1 MPESLMSFRVENLFR
16 HQLLIKYLKN
26 TSWLFLEKV
35 FRISVGLFVGAWMAR
50 YLEPNAFGLYS
61 FALSFVGLFA
71 IFSSLGM
78 DGVLVK
84 ELVNHETK
92 SKELI
97 NTGLFLRFTASL
109 IVILA
114 IFITSNIFINDRLS
128 IQLVLIASS
137 SVLLQSFNIIDLY
150 LQSRVLGRYTAYINS
165 ISLFS
170 SSVVKIFLIINQASL
185 VAFVYVVIFE
195 AAVLAIGYIYI
206 YLKTSSSQKIA
217 LKFVNIDLGLSIL
230 KKSWPVLISTIFV
243 TIYMKIDQIMIMQF
257 LGSSAVGY
265 YSVALKL
272 SESWYFIPG
281 IVATSFFPAIIN
293 AKNESSVTY
302 NHRLSRL
309 YGLMIY
315 LSVFIAI
322 LVNFLGDV
330 VIDFLYGDQYKY
342 ALEPLI
348 IHIWAGVFVFIGNIT
363 TRWMI
368 NENLQ
373 IYAAIYSG
381 IGAVLNIVLN
391 YVLLPKIGITG
402 AAIAT
407 LVSYGVSTYF
417 CLLLSPKTRVAF
429 FQVSK
434 SILPSP
440 TINSASS

>member
-61 FALSFVGLFA
+61 YALSFVGLFA
-71 IFSSLGM
+71 IVSNLGL
-78 DGVLVK
+78 DSVLVK

-185 VAFVYVVIFE
+185 TAFVYVVVFE
-195 AAVLAIGYIYI
+195 AAVLACGYLYI
-206 YLKTSSSQKIA
+206 FFKTSSSNRIT
-217 LKFVNIDLGLSIL
+217 LRFVNVDLAISIL
-230 KKSWPVLISTIFV
+230 KKSWPVLISTVFV

-257 LGSSAVGY
+257 LGRNAVGHY
-265 YSVALKL
+265 AVALKL
-272 SESWYFIPG
+272 SECWYFIPG
-281 IVATSFFPAIIN
+281 VIATSLFPAIIS
-293 AKNESSVTY
+293 AKNESLDIY

-309 YGLMIY
+309 YSVMIY
-315 LSVFIAI
+315 LSVFIA
-322 LVNFLGDV
+322 VMVSFYGGT
-330 VIDFLYGDQYKY
+330 VIDFLYGDLYKN
-342 ALEPLI
+342 AVAPLT
-348 IHIWAGVFVFIGNIT
+348 IHVWACVFGFIGNVS

-373 IYAAIYSG
+373 VYAAIYSAV
-381 IGAVLNIVLN
+381 GAALNIGLN
-391 YVLLPKIGITG
+391 YILLPKIGVTG

-407 LVSYGVSTYF
+407 LISYSVSNYF
-417 CLLLSPKTRVAF
+417 CLLLSSKTRVAF

-434 SILPSP
+434 SILPSF
-440 TINSASS
+440 

>member
-1 MPESLMSFRVENLFR
+1 MRTRVKTLFR
-16 HQLLIKYLKN
+16 NRLLVKYLKN

-50 YLEPNAFGLYS
+50 YLEPDAFGLYS
-61 FALSFVGLFA
+61 YALSFVGLFA

-78 DGVLVK
+78 DSVLVK

-92 SKELI
+92 DKEII

-109 IVILA
+109 IVISV

-128 IQLVLIASS
+128 LQLILIASS
-137 SVLLQSFNIIDLY
+137 SVLLQSFNIIDLH
-150 LQSRVLGRYTAYINS
+150 LQSRVLGRYTAYVNS
-165 ISLFS
+165 IALFS
-170 SSVVKIFLIINQASL
+170 SSLVKIFLIINQASL

-195 AAVLAIGYIYI
+195 AAVLAGGYIYI
-206 YLKTSSSQKIA
+206 YMKTSSSHKIA
-217 LKFVNIDLGLSIL
+217 LKFVNIDLGFSIL
-230 KKSWPVLISTIFV
+230 KKSWPVLISTVFV
-243 TIYMKIDQIMIMQF
+243 TIYMKIDQVMIMQF
-257 LGSSAVGY
+257 LGSSAVGQY
-265 YSVALKL
+265 AVALKL

-281 IVATSFFPAIIN
+281 VVATSLFPAIIS

-302 NHRLSRL
+302 NNRLSRL
-309 YGLMIY
+309 YSLMIY

-322 LVNFLGDV
+322 LVTLWGGSM
-330 VIDFLYGDQYKY
+330 IEFLYGDQYKN
-342 ALEPLI
+342 AEAPLI
-348 IHIWAGVFVFIGNIT
+348 IHIWAGVFVFVGNVT

-368 NENLQ
+368 SENLQ
-373 IYAAIYSG
+373 IYAATYSG

-391 YVLLPKIGITG
+391 YVFLPKIGVTG

-440 TINSASS
+440 TIN

>member
-1 MPESLMSFRVENLFR
+1 MKNLFR
-16 HQLLIKYLKN
+16 HRLLVKYLKN

-50 YLEPNAFGLYS
+50 YLEPDAFGLYS
-61 FALSFVGLFA
+61 YALSFVGLFA

-78 DGVLVK
+78 DSVLVK

-92 SKELI
+92 DKEII
-97 NTGLFLRFTASL
+97 NTGLCLRFTASL
-109 IVILA
+109 IVISA

-128 IQLVLIASS
+128 LQLILIASS
-137 SVLLQSFNIIDLY
+137 SVLLQSFNIIDLH
-150 LQSRVLGRYTAYINS
+150 LQSRVLGRYTAYVNS
-165 ISLFS
+165 IALFS
-170 SSVVKIFLIINQASL
+170 SSLVKIFLIINQASL

-195 AAVLAIGYIYI
+195 SAVLAGGYIYT
-206 YLKTSSSQKIA
+206 YMKTSSSHKIA
-217 LKFVNIDLGLSIL
+217 FKFVNIDLGLSIL
-230 KKSWPVLISTIFV
+230 KKSWPVLISTVFV

-257 LGSSAVGY
+257 LGSSAVGQY
-265 YSVALKL
+265 AVALKL

-281 IVATSFFPAIIN
+281 VVATSFFPAIIS

-302 NHRLSRL
+302 NNRLSRL
-309 YGLMIY
+309 YSLMIY

-322 LVNFLGDV
+322 LVTLWGGSM
-330 VIDFLYGDQYKY
+330 IEFLYGDQYKN
-342 ALEPLI
+342 AQAPLI
-348 IHIWAGVFVFIGNIT
+348 IHIWAGVFVFVGNVT

-368 NENLQ
+368 SENLQ
-373 IYAAIYSG
+373 IYAATYSG

-391 YVLLPKIGITG
+391 YVLLPKIGVTG